1 MLAPCAPL
9 TSQGRPVYR
18 QWRHERTARVT
29 GGFEGEGSMQGAT
42 STTATAEIPH
52 CAPIGGYVLIV
63 EDHPMAAE
71 ATANLLRL
79 QHPAIHPVTVETA
92 AAALAYSEIPWFRI
106 FVDLEVPG
114 ATRLS
119 LIHEFKTRG
128 LVDRCCIISGNEDE
142 ELIREARQ
150 LGVLGFIG
158 KRLSTRELG
167 RALDDVIRGVPVFPV
182 MRNVPSAQ
190 MPQLTR
196 RQVEVLL
203 LLKRGLS
210 NKEIALELGI
220 TEGTA
225 KNHISFLMLEL
236 GENKRMKAVRKAIEY
251 GLIKEGD

>member
-1 MLAPCAPL
+1 MQIRA
-9 TSQGRPVYR
+9 TSQ
-18 QWRHERTARVT
+18 
-29 GGFEGEGSMQGAT
+29 M
-42 STTATAEIPH
+42 AELIEQPRRSE
-52 CAPIGGYVLIV
+52 IGGYVLIV

-71 ATANLLRL
+71 ATANLLRS
-79 QHPAIHPVTVETA
+79 QHPSIHPITVETA
-92 AAALAYSEIPWFRI
+92 AAALAYSQVPWFRI

-114 ATRLS
+114 AHRLS
-119 LIHEFKTRG
+119 LVHEFKARG
-128 LVDRCCIISGNEDE
+128 LVDRCCIVSGNEDE
-142 ELIREARQ
+142 DLIREARQ

-167 RALDDVIRGVPVFPV
+167 RALDDVIRGVPVFPA
-182 MRNVPSAQ
+182 MRSTRHAR

-196 RQVEVLL
+196 RQIEVLV

-210 NKEIALELGI
+210 NKEIAQQLGI

-251 GLIKEGD
+251 GLIKDSD

>member
-1 MLAPCAPL
+1 MQAGS
-9 TSQGRPVYR
+9 TSGPWAVAETTQ
-18 QWRHERTARVT
+18 HTA
-29 GGFEGEGSMQGAT
+29 
-42 STTATAEIPH
+42 
-52 CAPIGGYVLIV
+52 IGGYVLIV

-71 ATANLLRL
+71 ATANLLRS
-79 QHPAIHPVTVETA
+79 QHPSIQPVTVETA
-92 AAALAYSEIPWFRI
+92 AAALAFSQVPWFRI

-119 LIHEFKTRG
+119 LVHEFKARG
-128 LVDRCCIISGNEDE
+128 LVGRCCIVSGNEDE

-150 LGVLGFIG
+150 LGVLGFIS
-158 KRLSTRELG
+158 KRLPTRELG
-167 RALDDVIRGVPVFPV
+167 RALDDVIRGVPVFPSIS
-182 MRNVPSAQ
+182 NVKNTRA
-190 MPQLTR
+190 PQLTR
-196 RQVEVLL
+196 RQIEVLV

-210 NKEIALELGI
+210 NKEIAHQLGI